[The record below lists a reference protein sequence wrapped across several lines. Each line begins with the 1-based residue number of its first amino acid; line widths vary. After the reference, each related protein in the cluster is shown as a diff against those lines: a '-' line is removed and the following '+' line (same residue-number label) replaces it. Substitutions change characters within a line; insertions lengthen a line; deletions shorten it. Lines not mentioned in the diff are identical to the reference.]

1 MKSKIDW
8 YISEKYIDLLL
19 YLEHKSEH
27 TEVNFDFT
35 ESLQGT
41 EEPITLKKWIKYR
54 LVHSR
59 FKQCRIGQVMLSLK
73 RKLGIKFY

>member
-1 MKSKIDW
+1 M
-8 YISEKYIDLLL
+8 
-19 YLEHKSEH
+19 
-27 TEVNFDFT
+27 NFDFT

-41 EEPITLKKWIKYR
+41 EEPVTLMKWIKYR

-59 FKQCRIGQVMLSLK
+59 FKQCRIGQVMVSLK